1 MDPIFAS
8 VADKKWHNSV
18 GFRSEVIVEHCLH
31 DMYASSVSETALGW
45 VAESTSCLG
54 TLKHQSGQD
63 KSVWC
68 KSFQIYSL
76 LHILAGVYVPA
87 RQVIS
92 PNCITFSKGQ

>member
-1 MDPIFAS
+1 MARAFAS
-8 VADKKWHNSV
+8 VADKKWHISV
-18 GFRSEVIVEHCLH
+18 GFRSEVIVNHGLH

-45 VAESTSCLG
+45 MAENPCLG
-54 TLKHQSGQD
+54 TLEHQSRQD

-76 LHILAGVYVPA
+76 LHILSGVYVPA
-87 RQVIS
+87 RQVMS